1 MEYLFAKSQIHEYTI
16 VSSGK
21 NIIVLLVAILATTA
35 CFAQRQYTTS
45 SKKAIKN
52 FEEALKYYS
61 ARRNAEA
68 LEFLQKAIK
77 ADEQFVE
84 AYAVSGDCY
93 SDLGDL
99 EKAIENYQCVVD
111 LNPDFLSTSYK
122 QLADVQFMTG
132 DYESAV
138 ENYRVFLT
146 KKRVNPQI
154 VENAQRSLLNAEFG
168 VVTKKKPVPF
178 DLVNLGPNI
187 NSSDYEYFPVLTA
200 DEQTLVF
207 TRNKR
212 REGGVDM
219 QEDFY
224 ISFLKDDSWMP
235 AMNLGR
241 PINTDDNEGAQT
253 ITADGKQLFFIG
265 CNRKR
270 TGLGSCDIYR
280 SLRKGKTWSEP
291 ENLGAPVNS
300 SKWESQPSV
309 SADGKTL
316 YFVSNRPGGEGGM
329 DIWVT
334 HLAPNGKWTN
344 PRNLGDVINTPFSEE
359 TPFIHPD
366 GKTLYFTS
374 NGHVGMGGKDIYVT
388 RKDSVGNWSKPEN
401 LGYPI
406 NTWNDEQ
413 GLFVAASGAYAYFS
427 SDRDGGFGKLDIY
440 GFELHDAVQPTRVTY
455 VKGRVT
461 DKETGRP
468 LGAKFELIDIET
480 SEVVVNSESD
490 PEDGSFLVTL
500 PVDHEY
506 ALNVS
511 KDKYLFHSE
520 HFALPKQDVLTEP
533 YRMDVALQPIK
544 FGEKVVLKNVFFET
558 ASFALLPES
567 KVELNKLVAFMEN
580 NATIRIEIGGHTDNV
595 GTAEDNQS
603 LSENRAKSVRNY
615 IIDNGV
621 SADRI
626 DYRGYGETQPID
638 TNETPEGRANN
649 RRTEFKVLG
658 TD

>member
-1 MEYLFAKSQIHEYTI
+1 MNLIRNIIALVLVVVLAVPSMAQREYTT
-16 VSSGK
+16 K
-21 NIIVLLVAILATTA
+21 
-35 CFAQRQYTTS
+35 

-68 LEFLQKAIK
+68 LEYLDKAIK
-77 ADEQFVE
+77 ADDQFIE
-84 AYAVSGDCY
+84 AYTVSGDCY
-93 SDLGDL
+93 ADLGRLDR
-99 EKAIENYQCVVD
+99 AIENYQKVVD
-111 LNPDFLSTSYK
+111 LDPDFLSTSFK

-132 DYESAV
+132 DYKNAL
-138 ENYRVFLT
+138 ENYKVFMT

-154 VENAQRSLLNAEFG
+154 RDKAERSLRNAEYG
-168 VVTKKKPVPF
+168 VVAKEAPVPF
-178 DLVNLGPNI
+178 DPKNLGSNV

-212 REGGVDM
+212 RAGGADM

-224 ISFLKDDSWMP
+224 ISFAKDGNWLP

-280 SLRKGKTWSEP
+280 SLRNGKNWREP
-291 ENLGAPVNS
+291 ENLGSPVNS

-316 YFVSNRPGGEGGM
+316 YFVSNRGGGEGGM

-374 NGHVGMGGKDIYVT
+374 DGHVGMGGKDIYVT
-388 RKDSVGNWSKPEN
+388 RMDSVGNWSTPKN

-413 GLFVAASGAYAYFS
+413 GLFVAASGDYAYFS
-427 SDRDGGFGKLDIY
+427 SDREGGFGKLDIY
-440 GFELHDAVQPTRVTY
+440 GFKLYESARPNRVTY
-455 VKGRVT
+455 VQGRVT
-461 DKETGRP
+461 DKETGLP
-468 LGAKFELIDIET
+468 LAAKFELIDIET
-480 SEVVVNSESD
+480 SEVVVNSQSD
-490 PEDGSFLVTL
+490 PVDGSFLVTL
-500 PVDHEY
+500 PVNHDY

-511 KDKYLFHSE
+511 KQKYLFHSE
-520 HFALPKQDVLTEP
+520 HFSLPNVKDVTKP
-533 YRMDVALQPIK
+533 YRMDVELQPIK
-544 FGEKVVLKNVFFET
+544 FGEKVVLKNIFFET
-558 ASFALLPES
+558 ASYDLLPES
-567 KVELNKLVAFMEN
+567 KVELEKLLAFMNN
-580 NATIRIEIGGHTDNV
+580 NADIRIEIGGHTDNV
-595 GTAEDNQS
+595 GKPEDNQL
-603 LSENRAKSVRNY
+603 LSENRSKSVRTY
-615 IIDNGV
+615 LIDHGV
-621 SADRI
+621 VADRI
-626 DYRGYGETQPID
+626 DFKGYGEQQPID
-638 TNETPEGRANN
+638 TNDTPEGRANN
-649 RRTEFKVLG
+649 RRTEFKVLKNK
-658 TD
+658 

>member
-1 MEYLFAKSQIHEYTI
+1 MNLIRNIIALVLVVVLAVPSMAQREYTT
-16 VSSGK
+16 K
-21 NIIVLLVAILATTA
+21 
-35 CFAQRQYTTS
+35 

-68 LEFLQKAIK
+68 LEYLDKAIK
-77 ADEQFVE
+77 ADDQFIE
-84 AYAVSGDCY
+84 AYTVSGDCY
-93 SDLGDL
+93 ADLGRLDR
-99 EKAIENYQCVVD
+99 AIENYQKVVD
-111 LNPDFLSTSYK
+111 LDPDFLSTSFK

-132 DYESAV
+132 DYKNAL
-138 ENYRVFLT
+138 ENYKVFMT

-154 VENAQRSLLNAEFG
+154 REKAERSLRNSEYG
-168 VVTKKKPVPF
+168 VVAKEAPVPF
-178 DLVNLGPNI
+178 DPKNLGSNV

-212 REGGVDM
+212 RAGGADM

-224 ISFLKDDSWMP
+224 ISFAKDGNWLP

-280 SLRKGKTWSEP
+280 SLRNGKNWREP
-291 ENLGAPVNS
+291 ENLGSPVNS

-316 YFVSNRPGGEGGM
+316 YFVSNRGGGEGGM

-374 NGHVGMGGKDIYVT
+374 DGHVGMGGKDIYVT
-388 RKDSVGNWSKPEN
+388 RMDSVGNWSTPKN

-413 GLFVAASGAYAYFS
+413 GLFVAASGEYAYFS
-427 SDRDGGFGKLDIY
+427 SDREGGFGKLDIY
-440 GFELHDAVQPTRVTY
+440 GFKLYESARPNRVTY
-455 VKGRVT
+455 VQGRVT
-461 DKETGRP
+461 DKETGLP
-468 LGAKFELIDIET
+468 LAAKFELIDIET
-480 SEVVVNSESD
+480 SEVVVNSQSD
-490 PEDGSFLVTL
+490 PVDGSFLVTL
-500 PVDHEY
+500 PVNHDY

-511 KDKYLFHSE
+511 KQKYLFHSE
-520 HFALPKQDVLTEP
+520 HFSLPNVKDVTKP
-533 YRMDVALQPIK
+533 YRMDVELQPIK
-544 FGEKVVLKNVFFET
+544 FGEKVVLKNIFFET
-558 ASFALLPES
+558 ASYDLLPES
-567 KVELNKLVAFMEN
+567 KVELEKLLAFMNN
-580 NATIRIEIGGHTDNV
+580 NADIRIEIGGHTDNV
-595 GTAEDNQS
+595 GKPEDNQL
-603 LSENRAKSVRNY
+603 LSENRSKSVRTY
-615 IIDNGV
+615 LIDHGV
-621 SADRI
+621 VADRI
-626 DYRGYGETQPID
+626 DFKGYGEQQPID
-638 TNETPEGRANN
+638 TNDTPEGRANN
-649 RRTEFKVLG
+649 RRTEFKVLKNK
-658 TD
+658 

>member
-1 MEYLFAKSQIHEYTI
+1 MNSVRNIIALFLVVALAVPSMAQREYTT
-16 VSSGK
+16 K
-21 NIIVLLVAILATTA
+21 
-35 CFAQRQYTTS
+35 
-45 SKKAIKN
+45 SKKAVKN

-68 LEFLQKAIK
+68 LEFLEKALK
-77 ADEQFVE
+77 ADDEFIE
-84 AYAVSGDCY
+84 AYAVSADCY
-93 SDLGDL
+93 TDLGQLDR
-99 EKAIENYQCVVD
+99 AIENYQKVVD
-111 LNPDFLSTSYK
+111 LDPDFLSTSFK

-132 DYESAV
+132 DYKSAL
-138 ENYRVFLT
+138 ENYKVFMT

-154 VENAQRSLLNAEFG
+154 REQAERSLRNAEFG
-168 VVTKKKPVPF
+168 VVVKETPVPF
-178 DLVNLGPNI
+178 DPKNLGPNV
-187 NSSDYEYFPVLTA
+187 NSADYEYFPVLTA

-207 TRNKR
+207 TKNKR
-212 REGGVDM
+212 RAGGVDM

-224 ISFLKDDSWMP
+224 ISFSKNGEWMP

-280 SLRKGKTWSEP
+280 SLRNGKNWGEP
-291 ENLGAPVNS
+291 ENLGSPVNS

-316 YFVSNRPGGEGGM
+316 YFVSNRGGGEGGM

-374 NGHVGMGGKDIYVT
+374 DGHVGMGGKDIYVT
-388 RKDSVGNWSKPEN
+388 RMDSVGNWSAPEN

-406 NTWNDEQ
+406 NTWKDEQ
-413 GLFVAASGAYAYFS
+413 GLFVAASGDYAYFS
-427 SDRDGGFGKLDIY
+427 SDREGGFGKLDIY
-440 GFELHDAVQPTRVTY
+440 GFKLYESARPNRVTY
-455 VKGRVT
+455 VEGRLT
-461 DKETGRP
+461 DKETGLP
-468 LGAKFELIDIET
+468 LAAKFELIDIET
-480 SEVVVNSESD
+480 SEMVVNSQSD
-490 PEDGSFLVTL
+490 PVDGSFLVTL
-500 PVDHEY
+500 PVNHDY

-511 KDKYLFHSE
+511 KEKYLFHSE
-520 HFALPKQDVLTEP
+520 HFSLPNMKDVTKP
-533 YRMDVALQPIK
+533 YRMDVELQPIK
-544 FGEKVVLKNVFFET
+544 FGEKVVLRNIFFET
-558 ASFALLPES
+558 ASYELLSES
-567 KVELNKLVAFMEN
+567 KIELEKLLAFMN
-580 NATIRIEIGGHTDNV
+580 NNPTIRIEIGGHTDNV
-595 GTAEDNQS
+595 GKPEDNQL
-603 LSENRAKSVRNY
+603 LSENRSKSVRTY
-615 IIDNGV
+615 LIDNGI

-626 DYRGYGETQPID
+626 DYKGYGEKQPID

-649 RRTEFKVLG
+649 RRTEFKVLKNK
-658 TD
+658 